1 MRRWR
6 SSTCQPAAGS
16 ASGQRPRKRK
26 GTVPATP
33 HQTDVTEH
41 EVKVTARPETVF
53 AYFTDPAKMVQWMG
67 VDATLDPRPGGVCRI
82 DPTGHG
88 VMLGQ
93 FVEVAPYSRIVFTW
107 GWEREFFSV
116 PAQSTEVEVSFTP
129 DGDATIVRLVHRRLP
144 SAPAVAFHR
153 AGWEHYLPRLA
164 NAARVADHSRTPP
177 GDRSAARR

>member
-1 MRRWR
+1 
-6 SSTCQPAAGS
+6 
-16 ASGQRPRKRK
+16 
-26 GTVPATP
+26 
-33 HQTDVTEH
+33 
-41 EVKVTARPETVF
+41 VF

-82 DPTGHG
+82 DPAGHG

-164 NAARVADHSRTPP
+164 IAARGADP
-177 GDRSAARR
+177 GPDPWRDIETTTRALRDAMGDAD